1 MKTVLNNNIIVQL
14 KNSVELK
21 NGINLKET
29 RGKRDVV
36 TAIVYL
42 ADPKLNIKKG
52 DTVWFPL
59 YASNEITID
68 GLPLAVL
75 NSADI
80 IMVEDHAELHN
91 R

>member
-1 MKTVLNNNIIVQL
+1 MKQVLNNNIIVQL

-36 TAIVYL
+36 IGVIYL
-42 ADPKLNIKKG
+42 ADKSTGLNQG
-52 DTVWFPL
+52 DLVWFPL

-75 NSADI
+75 NINDI
-80 IMVEDHAELHN
+80 IMVENHG
-91 R
+91 

>member
-1 MKTVLNNNIIVQL
+1 MKKVLNNNVIVQL

-36 TAIVYL
+36 TAIVMH
-42 ADPKLNIKKG
+42 ADEALGIKKG
-52 DTVWFPL
+52 SIIWFPL
-59 YASNEITID
+59 YASNEITVD
-68 GLPLAVL
+68 GTPLAVL